1 MREHAGPVG
10 EGEHVMR
17 YFRRLPP
24 LLRVAS
30 ILAVLFPL
38 ASMALLVALI
48 ILSLP
53 TFPQLPVA
61 FFRVLVIG
69 ANLGMLG
76 GACVFATSAYST
88 RFRQPN
94 RGPFLL
100 DSWQSQ
106 VQAIALLAALPL
118 CAITLALVIPPTLL
132 AAFGLVFLAFAVSAL
147 AALVLVAGHLWVVV
161 MHVKQAVG

>member
-1 MREHAGPVG
+1 
-10 EGEHVMR
+10 MR

-106 VQAIALLAALPL
+106 VQAIALAGEL
-118 CAITLALVIPPTLL
+118 
-132 AAFGLVFLAFAVSAL
+132 FAL
-147 AALVLVAGHLWVVV
+147 ADVGKHRAVVRAIVVDEGNGGDWFTGFGHSAHSLHLDVVNV
-161 MHVKQAVG
+161 YPRSLYAQIDRSG